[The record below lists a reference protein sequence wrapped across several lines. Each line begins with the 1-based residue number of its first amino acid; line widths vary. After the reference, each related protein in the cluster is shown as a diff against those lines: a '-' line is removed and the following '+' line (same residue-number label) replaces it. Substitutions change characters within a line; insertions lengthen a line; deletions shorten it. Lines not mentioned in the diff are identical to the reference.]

1 MSRGFVK
8 EDDQEDVPM
17 VPQRAH
23 LPDGVTNF
31 VTRTGMDLLV
41 AEKEKLMMRER
52 PSASPTKMRRGLP

>member
-23 LPDGVTNF
+23 LPEGVTNF
-31 VTRTGMDLLV
+31 VTRTGMDLLLSERE
-41 AEKEKLMMRER
+41 ALMKERE
-52 PSASPTKMRRGLP
+52 SVSITS